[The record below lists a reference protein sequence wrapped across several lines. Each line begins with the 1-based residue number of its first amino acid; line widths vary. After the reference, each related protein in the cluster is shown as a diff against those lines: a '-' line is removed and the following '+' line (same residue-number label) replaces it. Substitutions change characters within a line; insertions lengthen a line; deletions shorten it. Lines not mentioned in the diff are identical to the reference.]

1 MLSFFKPQELLF
13 SQNIVSF
20 LVLHPRLCHI
30 IKIWGDTPVT
40 LRVFDGSAV
49 VLCSYL
55 VFENL
60 MRKNLEAR

>member
-30 IKIWGDTPVT
+30 I
-40 LRVFDGSAV
+40 V
-49 VLCSYL
+49 VSQ
-55 VFENL
+55 FK
-60 MRKNLEAR
+60 MLESQLYELQGECPI